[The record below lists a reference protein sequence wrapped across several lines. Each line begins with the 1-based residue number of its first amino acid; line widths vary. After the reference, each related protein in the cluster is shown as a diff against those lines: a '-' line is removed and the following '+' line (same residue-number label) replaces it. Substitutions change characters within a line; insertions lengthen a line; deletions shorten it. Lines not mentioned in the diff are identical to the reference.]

1 MTRSAPELNLEIL
14 PGGFSVHRLAPDTVI
29 PMGLL
34 SGGFFNICRTDDE
47 LSIVCDEAIALPSQ
61 RCDSGWSC
69 LKIVGPL
76 DFALTG
82 ILARLSGLLADAGI
96 SIFAMSTFD
105 TDYIL
110 VKTPQLDLAVATLKT
125 GGYSFP

>member
-1 MTRSAPELNLEIL
+1 MTNPRPDLKLEIL
-14 PGGFSVHRLAPDTVI
+14 PGGFSIHRLAPDAAI
-29 PMGLL
+29 PMSLL
-34 SGGFFNICRTDDE
+34 SKGFFNVCRTEDE
-47 LSIVCDEAIALPSQ
+47 LSIVCNEAVALPSL

-76 DFALTG
+76 DFGLTG

-110 VKTPQLDLAVATLKT
+110 VKTSQLDLAVATLKT